1 MVVPLRSE
9 STQAI
14 VSACMQVFTPFGTPQ
29 RIISDNGLQF
39 SSAEFATA
47 CTNWAVFHKR
57 IVPYTPRQ
65 NPVERLHQTLK
76 AHMRKLG
83 LPSAEAA
90 LRVALQ
96 AIRSTI
102 NTGRTPGDLL
112 LKGGYNTP
120 LRSLRG
126 PKAPQQT
133 TEEEEEDDE
142 VRITDATAKSTAKTV
157 YDAKHRAIEQ
167 VGVRHHAG
175 VRPSSLRQK

>member
-14 VSACMQVFTPFGTPQ
+14 VFACMQVFTLFGTPQ
-29 RIISDNGLQF
+29 RIISDNGPQF
-39 SSAEFATA
+39 SSAKFATA
-47 CTNWAVFHKR
+47 CTNWAVFHER
-57 IVPYTPRQ
+57 IVLYTPRQ

-76 AHMRKLG
+76 AHMRKSG

-102 NTGRTPGDLL
+102 NTVTGRTPRDLL
-112 LKGGYNTP
+112 LEGAYNT
-120 LRSLRG
+120 LLHSLRR

-133 TEEEEEDDE
+133 TEEDRKMMRYASQMRRQR
-142 VRITDATAKSTAKTV
+142 VRGE
-157 YDAKHRAIEQ
+157 RA
-167 VGVRHHAG
+167 
-175 VRPSSLRQK
+175 